1 MFFRNIAEFLAPI
14 APKVK
19 HRLKK
24 YENTFAYNTLKNTWK
39 WFVNSSLVTGNLR
52 RYVEKQQMIQDKY
65 DLTEL
70 KKAKKS
76 YWYLFLRN
84 IPSMAAICRFFRW
97 QPILECSCLIDLSCF
112 VPFLR
117 IGMALM

>member
-70 KKAKKS
+70 KKAEKNRTGIYS
-76 YWYLFLRN
+76 CGTYRLWRLYVVFFDGNLF
-84 IPSMAAICRFFRW
+84 
-97 QPILECSCLIDLSCF
+97 
-112 VPFLR
+112 
-117 IGMALM
+117 